1 MTDEQERFED
11 HTRKI
16 NAAFAKAL
24 TSGRLSHDENADN
37 YVGWLLRNIA
47 ISNGQHRLI
56 LPTINALKE
65 MLK

>member
-37 YVGWLLRNIA
+37 YVGAYMWMGRRADGCGDAFKHSLTRKY
-47 ISNGQHRLI
+47 
-56 LPTINALKE
+56 LPT
-65 MLK
+65 